1 MSDRHF
7 ARLTP
12 GVRSTD
18 RLKSRPK
25 ASDEQVYPMTALYL
39 TEDDVAWLL
48 DIDTA
53 IEAVEESF
61 RQFGSERADNQPRRR
76 VDGGNGTKLHVLSA
90 GAEYLGYVGYKAYVT
105 TRAGARFQFGLYDA
119 RNGQPAAMIEANL
132 LGQMRTGAASGV
144 ATKYM
149 ARPDAK
155 IVGCFGTGFQA
166 RAQLKAVCSVRRIE
180 RVEVYG
186 RHDDRRQAFAD
197 EMSEFCNVPV
207 VPVHSPE
214 DVAAEKDIIICATSS
229 HVPLFDGHALAE
241 GTHINV
247 IGSNYLSKTEIDVT
261 TIRRADHIVCDS
273 LDACKLEAG
282 DFVPAIEDGSLDWS
296 RVHELADVVH
306 GRETGRAHA
315 EDITLFKS
323 VGLALEDLAVAV
335 RILEKA
341 RIEGIGLALPY

>member
-1 MSDRHF
+1 
-7 ARLTP
+7 
-12 GVRSTD
+12 
-18 RLKSRPK
+18 
-25 ASDEQVYPMTALYL
+25 MTALYL

-53 IEAVEESF
+53 IECVEEAF
-61 RQFGSERADNQPRRR
+61 RQWGQERADNVPRRR
-76 VDGGNGTKLHVLSA
+76 VRAGNAAMLHVLSA
-90 GAEYLGYVGYKAYVT
+90 GADYLGYVGYKAYVT
-105 TRAGARFQFGLYDA
+105 TRTGARFQFGLYDA
-119 RNGQPAAMIEANL
+119 RTGSPAALIEANL

-186 RHDDRRQAFAD
+186 RSDDRRQKFAE
-197 EMSEFCNVPV
+197 EMSELCNVPV

-214 DVAAEKDIIICATSS
+214 DVAAEKDIVICATSS
-229 HVPLFDGHALAE
+229 PVPLFDGHALSE
-241 GTHINV
+241 GTHLNV
-247 IGSNYLSKTEIDVT
+247 IGSNYLTKAEIDVT
-261 TIRRADHIVCDS
+261 TIRRADHIICDS
-273 LDACKLEAG
+273 IEACKMEAG
-282 DFVPAIEDGSLDWS
+282 DFVPALEDGSLDWP

-306 GRETGRAHA
+306 DRETGRAHS

-335 RILEKA
+335 KILNKA
-341 RIEGIGLALPY
+341 RIEGIGQQLPF

>member
-1 MSDRHF
+1 MS
-7 ARLTP
+7 
-12 GVRSTD
+12 
-18 RLKSRPK
+18 
-25 ASDEQVYPMTALYL
+25 ALYL

-48 DIDTA
+48 DIETA
-53 IEAVEESF
+53 IECVEDAF
-61 RQFGSERADNQPRRR
+61 RHWGAERAENQPRRR
-76 VDGGNGTKLHVLSA
+76 VRAGDGCQLHVLSA
-90 GAEYLGYVGYKAYVT
+90 GAEYLGYAGYKVYAT
-105 TRAGARFQFGLYDA
+105 SRAGARFQFGLFDA
-119 RNGQPAAMIEANL
+119 NTSQPAALIEANL

-166 RAQLKAVCSVRRIE
+166 RSQLKAVCSVRRIE

-186 RHDDRRQAFAD
+186 RHDDRRRQFAD
-197 EMSEFCNVPV
+197 EMSELCNVPV

-214 DVAAEKDIIICATSS
+214 DVAAEKDIVICATTSP
-229 HVPLFDGHALAE
+229 VPLFDGHALAE

-247 IGSNYLSKTEIDVT
+247 IGSNYPTKAEIDVT

-273 LDACKLEAG
+273 RDACKLEAG
-282 DFVPAIEDGSLDWS
+282 DFVPAIEDGSLDWA
-296 RVHELADVVH
+296 RVHELAEVVN
-306 GRETGRAHA
+306 GRETGRAQA

-341 RIEGIGLALPY
+341 KIEGIGQALPF

>member
-1 MSDRHF
+1 MS
-7 ARLTP
+7 
-12 GVRSTD
+12 
-18 RLKSRPK
+18 
-25 ASDEQVYPMTALYL
+25 ALYL
-39 TEDDVAWLL
+39 SEDDVAWLL

-53 IEAVEESF
+53 IECVEEAF
-61 RQFGSERADNQPRRR
+61 RQWGADLAENQPRRR
-76 VDGGNGTKLHVLSA
+76 VAAGNGAMLHVLSA
-90 GAEYLGYVGYKAYVT
+90 GAEYLGYAGYKAYT
-105 TRAGARFQFGLYDA
+105 TSRAGARFQFGLFDI
-119 RNGQPAAMIEANL
+119 RNGQPAALIEANL

-186 RHDDRRQAFAD
+186 RNDDRRQKFAD
-197 EMSEFCNVPV
+197 EMSELCNVPV
-207 VPVHSPE
+207 IPVHSPE
-214 DVAAEKDIIICATSS
+214 DVAAEKDIVICATSS
-229 HVPLFDGHALAE
+229 PVPLFDGHALAE
-241 GTHINV
+241 GTHINA
-247 IGSNYLSKTEIDVT
+247 IGSNYLTKTEIDVT
-261 TIRRADHIVCDS
+261 TIRRSDRIVCDS
-273 LDACKLEAG
+273 REACKLEAG
-282 DFVPAIEDGSLDWS
+282 DFVAALEGGSLEWV
-296 RVHELADVVH
+296 RVHELSDVVH

-341 RIEGIGLALPY
+341 RIEGIGQALPF

>member
-1 MSDRHF
+1 M
-7 ARLTP
+7 P
-12 GVRSTD
+12 
-18 RLKSRPK
+18 
-25 ASDEQVYPMTALYL
+25 ALYL

-48 DIDTA
+48 DIETA
-53 IEAVEESF
+53 IDCVEAAF
-61 RQFGSERADNQPRRR
+61 RQWGEGRADNQPRRR
-76 VDGGNGTKLHVLSA
+76 VEAGHGTRLHLMSA
-90 GAEYLGYVGYKAYVT
+90 AAEYLGYVGYKAYVT
-105 TRAGARFQFGLYDA
+105 TATGVRFQFGLFRA
-119 RNGQPAAMIEANL
+119 QTGEPAALIEANL

-166 RAQLKAVCSVRRIE
+166 RAQLKAVCSVRHIE

-186 RHDDRRQAFAD
+186 RHDDRRKAFAA
-197 EMSEFCNVPV
+197 EMSELCNVPV
-207 VPVHSPE
+207 VPTHSPE
-214 DVAAEKDIIICATSS
+214 DVAAEKDIVICATSS
-229 HVPLFDGHALAE
+229 PAPLFDGHALAE
-241 GTHINV
+241 GTHVNA
-247 IGSNYLSKTEIDVT
+247 IGSNYLTKAEIDVT

-282 DFVPAIEDGSLDWS
+282 DFVPALEDGSLAWS

-306 GRETGRAHA
+306 DRETGRAHV

-335 RILEKA
+335 RVFEKA
-341 RIEGIGLALPY
+341 VVEGIGQPLPY